1 MGDDVMAIARDST
14 LDLDQIG
21 TRVRL
26 LTGIESTE
34 VDDTDMSELVSMA
47 IEWFEDQTN
56 TTYAV
61 DTSNAYDNAVIYY
74 TCYLASI
81 AQNGMGIENL
91 KIGDLFVSYT
101 DDEPYQRFE
110 QMALDAIK
118 SYSALSIKMTTYNAD
133 PTTGDVNWKKNIDG
147 SDSTLNVRQKPRN
160 L

>member
-1 MGDDVMAIARDST
+1 MAITRDST

-34 VDDTDMSELVSMA
+34 VDDTDMSQLVSMA
-47 IEWFEDQTN
+47 IEWFEEQTS
-56 TTYAV
+56 TTFAV

-91 KIGDLFVSYT
+91 KIGDVFVSYN
-101 DDEPYQRFE
+101 DEEPYKKFE
-110 QMALDAIK
+110 EMTKDALL

-133 PTTGDVNWKKNIDG
+133 SQQGSVNWKKNIDG

>member
-1 MGDDVMAIARDST
+1 MAITRDST

-34 VDDTDMSELVSMA
+34 VDDTDMSQLVSMA
-47 IEWFEDQTN
+47 IEWFEEQTS
-56 TTYAV
+56 TTFAV

-91 KIGDLFVSYT
+91 KIGDVFVSYN
-101 DDEPYQRFE
+101 DEEPYKKFE
-110 QMALDAIK
+110 EMAKDALL

-133 PTTGDVNWKKNIDG
+133 SQQGSVNWKKNIDG